1 MFISFIIFQ
10 VSCFFQVQ
18 FFCSPLSACLSRCK
32 ILSSKEYFVNKVE
45 FSYICSRIISTTY
58 QQNNYVENDY
68 LIESK
73 ACLTNDL
80 KESVR
85 WGRQEFRKMQVCTHD
100 ENDLNTIFEK
110 VIVGNKENIE
120 KKKIVLILSSVS

>member
-1 MFISFIIFQ
+1 MECQNFVGQSKQELCNYCRCYLGKQVCIIMD
-10 VSCFFQVQ
+10 
-18 FFCSPLSACLSRCK
+18 K
-32 ILSSKEYFVNKVE
+32 IFVLE
-45 FSYICSRIISTTY
+45 HII
-58 QQNNYVENDY
+58 VENDY

-73 ACLTNDL
+73 AFLTNEL

-85 WGRQEFRKMQVCTHD
+85 WGRQELKKMKVCTHD

-120 KKKIVLILSSVS
+120 KTFKYVTKQTKKISDNIEKNLCCSW